1 MDAPH
6 QPIMVPQILNALQ
19 PIAGGHYVDGT
30 AGAGGHSLALLET
43 QPGAR
48 ILAIDRDPDAVAI
61 ARKRLANHNAIVVH
75 DTYLNMRELAAKHL
89 NTATVDGI
97 LLDLGLSSM
106 QLDQAE
112 RGFAFRFDAPLDMR
126 FDPTSDAPTAADLVN
141 ELPSDALA
149 DILYQYGEEKNSRKI
164 ACAIAEARPI
174 NTTTQLASL
183 IEQVSRSRERIHPA
197 TRSFQALRIAVND
210 ELAAVETV
218 IPLALGML
226 KPGGRLAILSFHSLE
241 DRIVKHAFRQAA
253 TDCICPPQQPICT
266 CEHRATVRLLHRK
279 PIVASPDEINDNTRA
294 RSAKLRV
301 AERLHNI

>member
-1 MDAPH
+1 
-6 QPIMVPQILNALQ
+6 MVPQILNALQ

-164 ACAIAEARPI
+164 ARAIAEARPI

>member
-164 ACAIAEARPI
+164 ARAIAEARPI